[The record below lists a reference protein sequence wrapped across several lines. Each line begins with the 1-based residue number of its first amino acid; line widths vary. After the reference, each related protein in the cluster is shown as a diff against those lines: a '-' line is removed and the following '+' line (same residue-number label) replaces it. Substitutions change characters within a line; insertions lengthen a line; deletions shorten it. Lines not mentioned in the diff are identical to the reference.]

1 METDITTL
9 TSLATTENEKRLL
22 EIILKKDE
30 QIASLRAEKDQE
42 IASLL
47 AKIDELTSKLA
58 WLQRQVFGSRTEH
71 FVPTDDT
78 PSLFTQ
84 EELPESE
91 REIPHTTTVAEHK
104 RETRK
109 PNALGEIPADF
120 PREEHIIDVPED
132 QRQGMELIGYVESER
147 IAYKTGYYILHYN
160 HKCYSKGN

>member
-9 TSLATTENEKRLL
+9 TSLAVTETEKRLL
-22 EIILKKDE
+22 EIIQKKDE
-30 QIASLRAEKDQE
+30 VIASLRAEKDQE

-47 AKIDELTSKLA
+47 VKIDELTSKLA
-58 WLQRQVFGSRTEH
+58 WLKRQVFGSRTEH

-78 PSLFTQ
+78 PSLFTK
-84 EELPESE
+84 EELPEPE
-91 REIPHTTTVAEHK
+91 KEMPHTTTVAEHERK
-104 RETRK
+104 TRK

-147 IAYKTGYYILHYN
+147 IAYKT
-160 HKCYSKGN
+160 